1 MLILLK
7 SPKSLAELKTE
18 VGKRETTILHTIK
31 HLEVLNLTT
40 KYGKTYAL
48 TSLGMME
55 ALILEETSS
64 AIKVVE
70 KFKDFWHLHDIT
82 AIPNYFLQ
90 SIGALKNSILI
101 RTETLELSKVH
112 KTFLKILMTSKRIMG
127 TSPIFHP
134 DYVKTFK
141 NLLHQGASVELILTS
156 VVLNKILALA
166 DPELL
171 IDYIKEE
178 RLKIFLNDD
187 LRVALTVTENTFSL
201 GLFNMDGEYDY
212 NMDLISY
219 SPKALEW
226 GNDFFQHY
234 IKKARIMGLETL
246 NLC

>member
-18 VGKRETTILHTIK
+18 IGKRETTILHTIK
-31 HLEVLNLTT
+31 DLEVLNLTT

-48 TSLGMME
+48 TSLGRME

-82 AIPNYFLQ
+82 AIPNHFLQ

-112 KTFLKILMTSKRIMG
+112 KTFLKILMTSKRIRG

-156 VVLNKILALA
+156 VVFNKILALA

-187 LRVALTVTENTFSL
+187 LRIALTVTENTFSL
-201 GLFNMDGEYDY
+201 GLFNVDGEYDY

-226 GNDFFQHY
+226 GNDCFQHY